1 MCTKK
6 QNYRVV
12 HNSFITIP
20 GELDHPQ
27 ATAPGYA
34 MYFCWMIR
42 HLENNPWN
50 DRIMEEDHKWL
61 LEPNVKNLV
70 RKGINRKT
78 STPIYSDRVLIF
90 LFMRIKENPFY
101 CYRRAIVLHTFE
113 EGEFQSNKIR

>member
-42 HLENNPWN
+42 HLENNSWN

-61 LEPNVKNLV
+61 LEPNVK
-70 RKGINRKT
+70 IW
-78 STPIYSDRVLIF
+78 PE
-90 LFMRIKENPFY
+90 KE
-101 CYRRAIVLHTFE
+101 
-113 EGEFQSNKIR
+113 